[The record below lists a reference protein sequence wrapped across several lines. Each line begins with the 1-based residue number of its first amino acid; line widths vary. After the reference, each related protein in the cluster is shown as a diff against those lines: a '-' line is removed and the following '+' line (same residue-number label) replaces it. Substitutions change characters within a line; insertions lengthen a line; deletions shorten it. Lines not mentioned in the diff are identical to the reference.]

1 MKSMQSKNIP
11 FIVATVAL
19 VLSVFYFLSV
29 YDSDETEEYRFQ
41 EIPQQSSSDILEEAI
56 VPEASIPD
64 SVSLEQNISATTEV
78 FNLPELDD
86 SDIFLRERVS
96 LISKNRDLTLWLSS
110 SDVIRRIVSYIDGLS
125 RGVILDKIFP
135 LSPPKNKLIIH
146 MDDGKIWLNAG
157 NYERYDQTIKVI
169 LSLDIKLLAKM
180 FHFSRPLLET
190 AFSELGYTPR
200 QMDGI
205 ILRALDQI
213 LETPVIYEPIP
224 LTRDSVTYKFEQP
237 EIESL
242 KPIQKQL
249 IRSGPTNTEKIK
261 NKAALLKKFL
271 LNPNEK

>member
-1 MKSMQSKNIP
+1 MKSMQSKKTP

-19 VLSVFYFLSV
+19 VLSVFYFLSF

-64 SVSLEQNISATTEV
+64 SVSLEQNISAATEV
-78 FNLPELDD
+78 FNLPVLDD

-271 LNPNEK
+271 LNPNDK

>member
-1 MKSMQSKNIP
+1 MQSMQSKKIP

-41 EIPQQSSSDILEEAI
+41 EIPQQSSSDILEEAT

-64 SVSLEQNISATTEV
+64 SVSLEQNISANTEI

-110 SDVIRRIVSYIDGLS
+110 NDVIRRIVSYIDGLS

-169 LSLDIKLLAKM
+169 LSLDTKLLAKM

>member
-1 MKSMQSKNIP
+1 MKSMQSKKIP

-19 VLSVFYFLSV
+19 VLSVFYFLSF

>member
-1 MKSMQSKNIP
+1 MQSMQSKKIP

-19 VLSVFYFLSV
+19 VLSVFYFLSF

-64 SVSLEQNISATTEV
+64 SVSLEQNISATTEI

-205 ILRALDQI
+205 ILRALNQI

-271 LNPNEK
+271 LNPNDK

>member
-1 MKSMQSKNIP
+1 MKSMQSKKTP

-19 VLSVFYFLSV
+19 VLSVFYFLSA
-29 YDSDETEEYRFQ
+29 YDSDEAEEYRFQ

-125 RGVILDKIFP
+125 RGVILDKILP

-261 NKAALLKKFL
+261 NKAALLRKFL

>member
-1 MKSMQSKNIP
+1 MKSMQSKKIP

-64 SVSLEQNISATTEV
+64 SVSLEQNISATIEV

-86 SDIFLRERVS
+86 SDIFLRKRVS

>member
-1 MKSMQSKNIP
+1 MKTMQSKKTP

-29 YDSDETEEYRFQ
+29 YDNDETEEYRFQ

-110 SDVIRRIVSYIDGLS
+110 NDVIRRIVSYIDGLS

>member
-1 MKSMQSKNIP
+1 MKSMQSKKTP
-11 FIVATVAL
+11 FIVVTVAL

-29 YDSDETEEYRFQ
+29 YDSDEAEEYRFQ

-56 VPEASIPD
+56 VPEASIPN
-64 SVSLEQNISATTEV
+64 SSSLEKNSSATTEV
-78 FNLPELDD
+78 FNLPELDH
-86 SDIFLRERVS
+86 SDIFLMERVS

-125 RGVILDKIFP
+125 RGVILDKSFP
-135 LSPPKNKLIIH
+135 LSPPKSKLIIH
-146 MDDGKIWLNAG
+146 MDDGKIWRNAG
-157 NYERYDQTIKVI
+157 NYERYDQTVKVI

>member
-1 MKSMQSKNIP
+1 MKSMQSKKIP

-125 RGVILDKIFP
+125 RGVILDKILP

>member
-1 MKSMQSKNIP
+1 MKSMQSKKIP

-19 VLSVFYFLSV
+19 VLSVFYFLSA
-29 YDSDETEEYRFQ
+29 YDNDETEEYRVQ

-56 VPEASIPD
+56 VPEASIPN
-64 SVSLEQNISATTEV
+64 SGSLEKNSSATTEV

>member
-1 MKSMQSKNIP
+1 MQSMQSKKIP
-11 FIVATVAL
+11 FIVATVTL

-29 YDSDETEEYRFQ
+29 YDSAEIEEYRFQ

-56 VPEASIPD
+56 VLEASIPD
-64 SVSLEQNISATTEV
+64 SVSLEQNISATTEI

-249 IRSGPTNTEKIK
+249 IRSGPTNTEKLK

-271 LNPNEK
+271 LNPNEE

>member
-1 MKSMQSKNIP
+1 MKSMQSKKIP

-19 VLSVFYFLSV
+19 VLSVFYFLSA
-29 YDSDETEEYRFQ
+29 YDNDETEEYRVQ

-56 VPEASIPD
+56 VPEASIPN
-64 SVSLEQNISATTEV
+64 SGSLEKNSSATTEV

-110 SDVIRRIVSYIDGLS
+110 NDVIRRIVSYIDGLS

>member
-1 MKSMQSKNIP
+1 MQSMQSKKIP

-29 YDSDETEEYRFQ
+29 YDSDETEENRFQ

-64 SVSLEQNISATTEV
+64 SVSLEQNISATTEI

-271 LNPNEK
+271 LNPNDK

>member
-1 MKSMQSKNIP
+1 MKSMQSKKIP

-29 YDSDETEEYRFQ
+29 YNNDETEEYRFQ
-41 EIPQQSSSDILEEAI
+41 EIPKQSSSDILKETI
-56 VPEASIPD
+56 VPEASIPN
-64 SVSLEQNISATTEV
+64 SSSLEKNSSATTEV

>member
-1 MKSMQSKNIP
+1 MKSMQSKKTP

-19 VLSVFYFLSV
+19 VLSVFYFLSA
-29 YDSDETEEYRFQ
+29 YDNDETEEYRVQ

-56 VPEASIPD
+56 VPEASIPN
-64 SVSLEQNISATTEV
+64 SGSLEKNSSATTEV

-146 MDDGKIWLNAG
+146 MDGGKIWLNAG

>member
-1 MKSMQSKNIP
+1 MKSMQSKKIP

-64 SVSLEQNISATTEV
+64 SVSLEQNISETIEV

-110 SDVIRRIVSYIDGLS
+110 SDVIRRIVSYMDGLS

>member
-1 MKSMQSKNIP
+1 
-11 FIVATVAL
+11 
-19 VLSVFYFLSV
+19 
-29 YDSDETEEYRFQ
+29 
-41 EIPQQSSSDILEEAI
+41 
-56 VPEASIPD
+56 
-64 SVSLEQNISATTEV
+64 
-78 FNLPELDD
+78 
-86 SDIFLRERVS
+86 
-96 LISKNRDLTLWLSS
+96 
-110 SDVIRRIVSYIDGLS
+110 
-125 RGVILDKIFP
+125 
-135 LSPPKNKLIIH
+135 

>member
-1 MKSMQSKNIP
+1 MKSMQSKKIP

-19 VLSVFYFLSV
+19 VLYVFYFLSV

-41 EIPQQSSSDILEEAI
+41 EIPQQSSSDILEEAT

-64 SVSLEQNISATTEV
+64 SVSLEQNISANTEI

-146 MDDGKIWLNAG
+146 MDDSKIWLNAG

-205 ILRALDQI
+205 ILRALEQI

-271 LNPNEK
+271 LNPNKK

>member
-1 MKSMQSKNIP
+1 MKSMQSKKIP

-19 VLSVFYFLSV
+19 VLAVFYFLSV

>member
-1 MKSMQSKNIP
+1 MKSMQSKKTP

-146 MDDGKIWLNAG
+146 MDNGKIWLNAG

-224 LTRDSVTYKFEQP
+224 LTRDSVTYKFVQP

>member
-1 MKSMQSKNIP
+1 MKTMQSKKTP

-29 YDSDETEEYRFQ
+29 YDSDEAEEYGFQ

-78 FNLPELDD
+78 FNLPKLDD

-110 SDVIRRIVSYIDGLS
+110 NDVIRRIVSYIDGLS

>member
-1 MKSMQSKNIP
+1 MQSMQSKKIP

-29 YDSDETEEYRFQ
+29 YDSDETEENSFQ

-64 SVSLEQNISATTEV
+64 SVSLEQNISATTEI

>member
-1 MKSMQSKNIP
+1 MKSMQSKKIP

-19 VLSVFYFLSV
+19 VLSVFYFLSF

-56 VPEASIPD
+56 VPEVSIPD

-86 SDIFLRERVS
+86 SDIFLRKRVS

>member
-1 MKSMQSKNIP
+1 MKSMQSKKIP

-41 EIPQQSSSDILEEAI
+41 QIPQQSSSDILEEAI

-86 SDIFLRERVS
+86 SDIFLRKRVS